1 MSESR
6 ERLRR
11 ICIAGSGQVAVIT
24 ALALRRTV
32 PDAEVVV
39 LGLPGDPAA
48 YADRAATALPFSN
61 KLHDRLGISEEAI
74 IQQAAGS
81 HRLLMRYFGWGAER
95 QSGAMA
101 YGAQLDAQWRTR
113 FANEWGGGPRN
124 AAGKRPAGSL
134 AEVLA
139 DAGRFAVPPGDM
151 PTPLDDLDYALR
163 WNMPAY
169 RNLLIEMVQ
178 QLGVTYLLGDI
189 AALESDGQGGL
200 AAIAVEQQGQIQGK
214 IEADLFVDCSGPAAR
229 LLSALPEAK
238 RLDWSTF
245 LPALRLLHAKPQ
257 QGMLALEDRAS
268 LLPEGWLVE
277 FASVDGLQITLGIA
291 ENVSEDIALRALG
304 AEPAEMVTL
313 APGCTKDAWEGN
325 VVALGD
331 AAASFEPLGHLNLD
345 LAHRQ
350 LGLLLEMLPGRSIEP
365 LERAEFNRRAAL
377 MAQQVRDTLATHYAA
392 PRARA
397 VFEEKPL
404 PESLLHVL
412 DQFTRRGRLPFRE
425 EAALLNQEYM
435 ALLGAL
441 GFAAGATPQSL
452 SQDPREAEAA
462 RSAFETQARAAL
474 QFAPPYQQFMAQVM
488 QPQQPAAGGL
498 AGDLQY

>member
-1 MSESR
+1 MSDSR

-11 ICIAGSGQVAVIT
+11 ICIAGSGQVAVIA
-24 ALALRRTV
+24 ALALKRTV
-32 PDAEVVV
+32 PDVDVVV

-48 YADRAATALPFSN
+48 YADRAATALPYSN
-61 KLHDRLGISEEAI
+61 KLHDRLGLTEQAI
-74 IQQAAGS
+74 IQRAGGS
-81 HRLLMRYFGWGAER
+81 HRLLMRYFGWGAEG
-95 QSGAMA
+95 QAGAMP

-124 AAGKRPAGSL
+124 ASGKRPAGSL

-169 RNLLIEMVQ
+169 RALMADVAQ
-178 QLGVTYLLGDI
+178 QLGVTYLAGEI
-189 AALESDGQGGL
+189 AALEPDGQGGI
-200 AAIAVEQQGQIQGK
+200 AAIAVAQQGQIQGK
-214 IEADLFVDCSGPAAR
+214 IEAGLFVDCSGPAAH
-229 LLSALPEAK
+229 LLSALPGA
-238 RLDWSTF
+238 RRIDWSSF
-245 LPALRLLHAKPQ
+245 LPALRMLHAKPQ
-257 QGMLALEDRAS
+257 QGMLALEDRVS

-277 FASVDGLQITLGIA
+277 FAGADGLQVTLGLA
-291 ENVSEDIALRALG
+291 ESISEEAALRALG
-304 AEPAEMVTL
+304 AEPSEMVTL
-313 APGCTKDAWEGN
+313 AAGCARDAWAGN

-350 LGLLLEMLPGRSIEP
+350 LGLLLEMLPGRTIEP
-365 LERAEFNRRAAL
+365 LERAEFNRRATL
-377 MAQQVRDTLATHYAA
+377 MAQQVRDTLATHYSA
-392 PRARA
+392 PRARK
-397 VFEEKPL
+397 VFGEKPL

-412 DQFTRRGRLPFRE
+412 DQFTRRGRLPFRD
-425 EAALLNQEYM
+425 EAALLNQEYI

-441 GFAAGATPQSL
+441 GFPAGVTPQAL
-452 SQDPREAEAA
+452 SQNPREAQAA
-462 RSAFETQARAAL
+462 RATFEAQAQAAL
-474 QFAPPYQQFMAQVM
+474 QFAPPYQQFMAQMM
-488 QPQQPAAGGL
+488 QPQQQPGGGI

>member
-1 MSESR
+1 MSQAR

-32 PDAEVVV
+32 PDTEVVV

-48 YADRAATALPFSN
+48 YADRAATALPYTN
-61 KLHDRLGISEEAI
+61 KLHDRIGITEEAI

-81 HRLLMRYFGWGAER
+81 HRLLMRYFGWGAEG
-95 QSGAMA
+95 QSGAMP

-113 FANEWGGGPRN
+113 FAKEWGGGPRN
-124 AAGKRPAGSL
+124 AAGRRPAGSL

-139 DAGRFAVPPGDM
+139 DAARFAVPPGDM
-151 PTPLDDLDYALR
+151 PTPLDDIDYALR

-169 RNLLIEMVQ
+169 RDLMVSIAQ
-178 QLGVTYLLGDI
+178 QLGVNHVVGDI
-189 AALESDGQGGL
+189 AALEPNGQGGI
-200 AAIAVEQQGQIQGK
+200 ASVAVEQQGQIQGK

-238 RLDWSTF
+238 RMDWSTF
-245 LPALRLLHAKPQ
+245 LPALRLLHGKPQ

-277 FASVDGLQITLGIA
+277 FAGADGLQITLGLA
-291 ENVSEDIALRALG
+291 ESISEQDALQALG
-304 AEPAEMVTL
+304 VEPAEMVTL
-313 APGCTKDAWEGN
+313 AQGCAKDAWAGN

-350 LGLLLEMLPGRSIEP
+350 LGLLLEMLPGRVVEP

-377 MAQQVRDTLATHYAA
+377 MAQQVRDTLATHYVA
-392 PRARA
+392 PRARG
-397 VFEEKPL
+397 VFGEKPL

-412 DQFTRRGRLPFRE
+412 DQYTRRGRLPFRE

-441 GFAAGATPQSL
+441 GFPAGVTPQSQ
-452 SQDPREAEAA
+452 SQDPGEAEAA
-462 RSAFETQARAAL
+462 RTAFEVQARQAL
-474 QFAPPYQQFMAQVM
+474 QFAPPYQQFMAQMM
-488 QPQQPAAGGL
+488 QPQQPADSGI